1 MARKKFETAV
11 LMTED
16 MPAVIVNRRLV
27 SQKVL
32 AKVAKIKGVHLNT
45 AEDLA
50 PNDKDLVSVL
60 LKTDDCWWGGQ
71 GSVSVSVE
79 YIPKGSTIYLVPAE
93 GYEIG
98 DDGYREQLVNVTNL
112 KAYKV

>member
-1 MARKKFETAV
+1 MPIKKFETAV
-11 LMTED
+11 PTED

-27 SQKVL
+27 SRRVL
-32 AKVAKIKGVHLNT
+32 AEVAKIKGVDLNT

-60 LKTDDCWWGGQ
+60 LKTDDYWWCGHGPVV
-71 GSVSVSVE
+71 VSIE
-79 YIPKGSTIYLVPAE
+79 YVPKGSTVYLVPAP

>member
-1 MARKKFETAV
+1 MPIKKFETAV
-11 LMTED
+11 PTED

-32 AKVAKIKGVHLNT
+32 AKVAKLKGVQLNT

-50 PNDKDLVSVL
+50 PNDQDLISVL
-60 LKTDDCWWGGQ
+60 LETEDRWWGSE
-71 GSVSVSVE
+71 GSVRVSIE
-79 YIPKGSTIYLVPAE
+79 YVPKGNTVYLVPAP

-98 DDGYREQLVNVTNL
+98 DEGYREQLVNVTNL